1 VRLLT
6 DPLLRRVVVH
16 LRRRAAV
23 DAGRLTGI
31 DAVLVSHAHFDH
43 LDPPSL
49 RRVGRDVA
57 VLVPRGVGGLLRR
70 GGFSRVQELAVD
82 DEVAIRGLSIRAVQ
96 AEHGGKRLPFVR
108 HGEAIGYVVTGSSSI
123 YFAGDTDI
131 FEGMAGLAPSLDVAL
146 VPVWGWGATLGRG
159 KHLDP
164 ERAAE
169 AVRLLNPRVA
179 VPIHWGTF
187 HPLHHGVR
195 RVPAFLTEPGP
206 AFAQAVARVAPGVEV
221 RVLSPGESL
230 PLPP

>member
-1 VRLLT
+1 MT

-23 DAGRLTGI
+23 DANNLTGI
-31 DAVLVSHAHFDH
+31 DAVLISHAHFDH
-43 LDPPSL
+43 LDLPSL
-49 RRVGRDVA
+49 RRIGRDVA
-57 VLVPRGVGGLLRR
+57 VFVPKGVGGLVRR
-70 GGFSRVQELAVD
+70 SGFRRVTELAVG
-82 DEVAIRGLSIRAVQ
+82 DEVAVGALSIRAVE
-96 AEHGGKRLPFVR
+96 AVHGGRRLPFVP
-108 HGEAIGYVVTGSSSI
+108 HAEAIGYVVEGSSSI
-123 YFAGDTDI
+123 YFAGDTELFD
-131 FEGMAGLAPSLDVAL
+131 GMAGLVPSLDLAL

-169 AVRLLNPRVA
+169 AVRLLGPRIA

-195 RVPAFLTEPGP
+195 RAPTFLTEPGA
-206 AFAQAVARVAPGVEV
+206 AFAEAVARVAPGVEV
-221 RVLSPGESL
+221 RVLSPGASL